1 MSAIQLLE
9 KIGANASL
17 RYAKNEML
25 SEQEIKNLIDI
36 CPDVYCIMAPAE
48 DDDDDDDDDDDQG
61 DDSGDDDQGDD
72 DQGDDECEEDSE
84 DQEPETKSVANSR

>member
-9 KIGANASL
+9 KLGANASF
-17 RYAKNEML
+17 RHSKNELL

-48 DDDDDDDDDDDQG
+48 EEEGDDDDDGDG
-61 DDSGDDDQGDD
+61 DDGDDGDKGNKD
-72 DQGDDECEEDSE
+72 DKQS
-84 DQEPETKSVANSR
+84 ETKSIVNF

>member
-48 DDDDDDDDDDDQG
+48 DDDDDDDDDQG

>member
-48 DDDDDDDDDDDQG
+48 DDDDDDDQG

>member
-48 DDDDDDDDDDDQG
+48 DDDDDDDDQG

>member
-9 KIGANASL
+9 SIGANATL
-17 RYAKNEML
+17 RHSKNELL

-48 DDDDDDDDDDDQG
+48 DDEDDDKDKDKDDDKGSD
-61 DDSGDDDQGDD
+61 
-72 DQGDDECEEDSE
+72 E
-84 DQEPETKSVANSR
+84 DQREEKNGDEPKSAVNY